1 MIHADYNIG
10 FFILTRMNHKNNPEN
25 ILLFLD
31 ADHMKYIKIPIYRLF
46 NIKFILDFFL
56 KQLEFYKKDLPLK
69 KKQQTNKKLFPHCP
83 FENKVT

>member
-31 ADHMKYIKIPIYRLF
+31 ADHMKYIKVPIYRLF
-46 NIKFILDFFL
+46 NNEVFFGFFL
-56 KQLEFYKKDLPLK
+56 EA
-69 KKQQTNKKLFPHCP
+69 T
-83 FENKVT
+83 